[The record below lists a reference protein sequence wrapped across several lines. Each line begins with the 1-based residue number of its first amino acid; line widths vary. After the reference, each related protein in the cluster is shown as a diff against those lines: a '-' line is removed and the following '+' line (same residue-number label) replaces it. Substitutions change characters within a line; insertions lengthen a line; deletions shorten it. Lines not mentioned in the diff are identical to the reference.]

1 MRHSSL
7 PPLKNGDHIQQQ
19 FQGRRSKDHAV
30 KAVQHAAVAHEELSI
45 VLDAEFPLDI
55 GKRQITELGYDAQ
68 GNAQQG
74 QREIIGLQIKAELA
88 QRAEEHAARVAETAR
103 LEEERKQKLAGIDAE
118 LEEHRRQVIAQA
130 EERGRR
136 IVAEA
141 EERARGEL
149 EENRRRME
157 KERAA
162 CMAGA
167 GDEIADMVV
176 RSAEKLLASKSSAE
190 SDRALYDEFLK
201 GIGGGNDK

>member
-1 MRHSSL
+1 MPLNIDWQQILLHAFNFVILAAGLTFLLFKPVRKFMRE
-7 PPLKNGDHIQQQ
+7 
-19 FQGRRSKDHAV
+19 R
-30 KAVQHAAVAHEELSI
+30 EEKYKKS
-45 VLDAEFPLDI
+45 
-55 GKRQITELGYDAQ
+55 
-68 GNAQQG
+68 
-74 QREIIGLQIKAELA
+74 
-88 QRAEEHAARVAETAR
+88 AEEHAARVAETAR

-118 LEEHRRQVIAQA
+118 LEEHRGQVIAQA